1 MMTKNRRCKTCNFCK
16 RLCRQIGANYSL
28 EKMYYCTAR
37 EEITLTESVCSR
49 WERAKAEYDL
59 SPERFAA
66 ADRDI
71 KAIITLCGEK
81 LCYGCVNFSQNVKK

>member
-1 MMTKNRRCKTCNFCK
+1 MTKNRRCKTCNFCK

-71 KAIITLCGEK
+71 KTIIALCAKEQY
-81 LCYGCVNFSQNVKK
+81 CNSVNFSPNVKK

>member
-1 MMTKNRRCKTCNFCK
+1 
-16 RLCRQIGANYSL
+16 
-28 EKMYYCTAR
+28 MYYCTAR

-71 KAIITLCGEK
+71 KAIIALCAKEQY
-81 LCYGCVNFSQNVKK
+81 CNCVNFSQNVKK

>member
-1 MMTKNRRCKTCNFCK
+1 MTKNRRCKTCNFCK

-28 EKMYYCTAR
+28 EKMYYGTAR

-71 KAIITLCGEK
+71 KTIIALCAKEQY
-81 LCYGCVNFSQNVKK
+81 CNCVNFSQNVKK

>member
-49 WERAKAEYDL
+49 WERVKIKYEL

-71 KAIITLCGEK
+71 KAIIALCAKEQY
-81 LCYGCVNFSQNVKK
+81 CNCVNFSQNVKK